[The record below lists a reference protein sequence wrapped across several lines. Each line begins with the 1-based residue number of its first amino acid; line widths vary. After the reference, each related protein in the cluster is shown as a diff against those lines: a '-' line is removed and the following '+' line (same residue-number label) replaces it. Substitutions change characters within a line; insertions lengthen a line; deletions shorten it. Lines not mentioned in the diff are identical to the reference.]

1 MKLQKLTLQ
10 GFRSWEGVTFEFPP
24 GVTALLGANGSG
36 KSSIRLG
43 AQYAVSGS
51 LSKLPKKLL
60 VKDTGEAPFL
70 VQLEIEDDRG
80 RTCIIR
86 RASTR
91 TTVSVDGV
99 DYSVREATYL
109 ARLRDSFKYAFLSP
123 DNLAF
128 VDAKDFQR
136 KEMLYELIPEVDIL
150 RAACTPRIKE
160 AHKRTSG
167 KRINIAQN
175 IATMQSV
182 NAEVQSSIG
191 RARAA
196 HERELAR
203 IEALKAATAA
213 QLPFTAHEYNK
224 KRESAQDMLAEKKK
238 YVEYMGHLR
247 RWIDSVEY
255 NNASNVRLINE
266 KTQIVSDIS
275 RFQDLKDALE
285 QAMGDMS
292 QPVVCPG
299 CSAALKCAACG
310 TDIVNVASTMQQQ
323 IRKISEYD
331 GTIAALKNSLA
342 TKDRA
347 IAEAKMVD
355 PQAIAAELERF
366 NAATGYVQT
375 IDANLAELNADIRSW
390 EIADRNIQEVNK
402 ASLDT
407 STILAL
413 EEEVKRL
420 EETVARSK
428 QLISVKEK
436 TLEVLCKLERTLT
449 MAADATYTTLP
460 ALFFDNFLTRLSTY
474 CNVLLAEISDLTVS
488 MSATD
493 NGISIMVGNRQFEQ
507 LSSGERQRVR
517 IATTLAFS
525 LLSRESDT
533 LFLDEV
539 FDSAIDHA
547 GKEDAARMINNV
559 LRKHYTK
566 IIVVSHEAFFTTELQ
581 PDNVIV
587 VERDETGTS
596 RFVRGVEQ

>member
-1 MKLQKLTLQ
+1 MKLQRLTLQ
-10 GFRSWEGVTFEFPP
+10 GFRSWEGVSFEFPL
-24 GVTALLGANGSG
+24 GVTALLGVNGSG

-43 AQYAVSGS
+43 AQFAVSGS

-60 VKDTGEAPFL
+60 IKDSGEASFL
-70 VQLEIEDDRG
+70 VQLEIEDDHG

-86 RASTR
+86 RSSNR

-109 ARLRDSFKYAFLSP
+109 SRLRDSFKYAFLSP

-150 RAACTPRIKE
+150 RASCTPRIKE
-160 AHKRTSG
+160 AYKKASL
-167 KRINIAQN
+167 KRINISQN
-175 IATMQSV
+175 ISTMQSV
-182 NAEVQSSIG
+182 NAEVQASIG

-203 IEALKAATAA
+203 IEALKVATAA
-213 QLPFTAHEYNK
+213 QLPFTASEYNK
-224 KRESAQDMLAEKKK
+224 KKEQSDSLREDRRKYAE
-238 YVEYMGHLR
+238 YLGHLR

-266 KTQIVSDIS
+266 RDMLVSDIA
-275 RFQDLKDALE
+275 RFEELKNALQ
-285 QAMGDMS
+285 QAIGDVN

-299 CSAALKCAACG
+299 CNAPLECAACG
-310 TDIVNVASTMQQQ
+310 TKIVNVASTMQQQ
-323 IRKISEYD
+323 IRKIAEYD
-331 GTIAALKNSLA
+331 GTIASLTQSLA
-342 TKDRA
+342 SKEKA
-347 IAEAKMVD
+347 IASADMVAPEA
-355 PQAIAAELERF
+355 ISAELKKF
-366 NAATGYVQT
+366 NDATEYVRT
-375 IDANLAELNADIRSW
+375 IDANLAELTADMRAW
-390 EIADRNIQEVNK
+390 EVADRNIQEVNK
-402 ASLDT
+402 ASMDT
-407 STILAL
+407 STVESL
-413 EEEVKRL
+413 EVEVKRL
-420 EETVARSK
+420 EETLAASK
-428 QLISVKEK
+428 VVIKRKER
-436 TLEVLCKLERTLT
+436 TMAVLCNLERTLA
-449 MAADATYTTLP
+449 MASDATYTTLP

-493 NGISIMVGNRQFEQ
+493 NGISIMVGTRQFEQ

-559 LRKHYTK
+559 LRKHYAK

-587 VERDETGTS
+587 VERDDTGTS
-596 RFVRGVEQ
+596 RFAKGAA